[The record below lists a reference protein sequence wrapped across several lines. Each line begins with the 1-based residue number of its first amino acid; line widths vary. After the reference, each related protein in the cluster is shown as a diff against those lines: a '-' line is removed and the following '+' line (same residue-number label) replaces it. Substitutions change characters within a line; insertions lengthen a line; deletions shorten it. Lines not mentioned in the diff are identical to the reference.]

1 MNASVHSRTPSLSV
15 IDGRGLPIRQVA
27 YLRTVAGETPGA
39 LVTRQQ
45 HDVAG
50 RLVAQHDPRLPIA
63 NATTV
68 YTLDGAAVLT
78 NSVDSGRRHVLPG
91 LAGEPLQRWDERGHH
106 WRSTF
111 DSQLRVVAMEVTG
124 NGQNQLDTFT
134 YADGAESATHN
145 RRGKIIQQ
153 VDPSGSLDIPRY
165 AFTGQP
171 LEETRT
177 FHDGAAFTSQHVFSP
192 LGVVLA
198 QTDAGEHCRR
208 SRYGLAGHLK
218 QVDLWIK
225 GIQLQPVLL
234 DAQYNANDQIVEQ
247 RAGNGVLN
255 QWTYDPADGRLH
267 TQCSRAGEKL
277 LQSLVYFYDR
287 VGNVVRIEDPIFKPV
302 WFANQLIDGHR
313 EFNYDSLYRLIRAT
327 GYDDAAPS
335 DIPGWPT
342 PTDPKNRLNYIQ
354 SYKYD
359 DGDNLIELCHVRD
372 GNTFT
377 RQMCIDPNSNRG
389 VRWKTGDAPPDFDT
403 LFDPH
408 GNQRTLKPGPTLQW
422 NARDE
427 LESVPLVIRKNS
439 NSDAEHYRYSQ
450 GQRVFKCHEWF
461 TGTTRHFHQVRYL
474 PGLEIRTKDDGEELH
489 VISLGN
495 ARCLHWISGRPGS
508 IENNQMRYSQK
519 DHLGSCV
526 MELDQQAYITSK
538 EGYYSFGGTAW
549 MAARNEV
556 EVRYKF
562 IRYSGKEMDFSGLY
576 YYGARYYA
584 PWLQRWVSA
593 DPAGDVDGL
602 NLYRFVG
609 NNPLTFVDVHGNS
622 QEKFDIVNFSNFVTT
637 LGAYSS
643 TTLDQI
649 LNVSSGTYG
658 IELLANAVGEFVNG
672 AAGFIG
678 GYFGA
683 IYIGAMLPNDPHI
696 ANFTQQSKPPFS
708 EGLIGGN
715 IGGDIAGAISSQYTS
730 WANLIKPLIPQT
742 SAMSVAAIDQKIGI
756 TESSSSIGPPEL
768 SEFLL
773 NRGVGSVVPGVGM
786 ALSMASRV
794 QEAEDIKNGLDP
806 VKIEKIETM
815 LADWKQNL
823 TTRRA
828 DIEKAFRRLGQSTVN
843 PSDVLPNAS
852 RITAAK
858 TIRLDTLLEQTSAI
872 LGYIESSQTIMKW
885 YKEDLLTDNRFLR
898 KQAKPESNWKKFQK
912 FVLPFTKHKYK

>member
-27 YLRTVAGETPGA
+27 YLRTVAGEPPEA

-78 NSVDSGRRHVLPG
+78 DSVDSGRRHVLAG

-111 DSQLRVVAMEVTG
+111 DSQLRVVATELSG
-124 NGQNQLDTFT
+124 NGQNQLDTFA
-134 YADGAESATHN
+134 YAEGAESATHN
-145 RRGKIIQQ
+145 RRGKLIQQ
-153 VDPSGSLDIPRY
+153 VDPSGSLDIRCY

-177 FHDGAAFTSQHVFSP
+177 FHDGAAFTSKHVFSP
-192 LGVVLA
+192 LGVVLE

-267 TQCSRAGEKL
+267 TQCSQAGEKL
-277 LQSLVYFYDR
+277 LQSFVYFYDR
-287 VGNVVRIEDPIFKPV
+287 VGNVVRVEDRIFEPV
-302 WFANQLIDGHR
+302 WFANQRIDGHR
-313 EFNYDSLYRLIRAT
+313 DFSYDSLYRLIRAT

-342 PTDPKNRLNYIQ
+342 PTDPKNRLNYTQ
-354 SYKYD
+354 CYSYD
-359 DGDNLIELCHVRD
+359 TGHNLTKLCHVRD

-389 VRWKTGDAPPDFDT
+389 VLWKSGDAPPDFDT

-408 GNQRTLKPGPTLQW
+408 GNQQTLKPGTTLKW

-495 ARCLHWISGRPGS
+495 ARCLHWITGRPGS

-526 MELDQQAYITSK
+526 MELDQRADMISK
-538 EGYYSFGGTAW
+538 EGYYPFGGTAW

-562 IRYSGKEMDFSGLY
+562 IRYSGKEMDVSGLY

-593 DPAGDVDGL
+593 DPAGAVDGL
-602 NLYRFVG
+602 NLYGFVG
-609 NNPLTFVDVHGNS
+609 NNPVSFIDVHGNS
-622 QEKFDIVNFSNFVTT
+622 GEKFDIVNFSNFVTE
-637 LGAYSS
+637 LSDYAA
-643 TTLDQI
+643 TTQDKMQKI
-649 LNVSSGTYG
+649 SKKQYGT
-658 IELLANAVGEFVNG
+658 ELLANVVAESLIGV
-672 AAGFIG
+672 AGFFA
-678 GYFGA
+678 GYFGSA
-683 IYIGAMLPNDPHI
+683 FAGSTLTAGMPSFVGYL
-696 ANFTQQSKPPFS
+696 S
-708 EGLIGGN
+708 EMIVMHVS
-715 IGGDIAGAISSQYTS
+715 GDIGESIASKYTS
-730 WANLIKPLIPQT
+730 VANMTTSLIPQT
-742 SAMSVAAIDQKIGI
+742 SVMSVAAIDQKVGI
-756 TESSSSIGPPEL
+756 TESSSSFTPADAANT
-768 SEFLL
+768 LL
-773 NRGVGSVVPGVGM
+773 ARGVGSYLPGVGA
-786 ALSMASRV
+786 ALNIGARV
-794 QEAEDIKNGLDP
+794 QEVEDIKHGLDP

-815 LADWKQNL
+815 LSGWKQAL
-823 TTRRA
+823 TSRMA
-828 DIEKAFRRLGQSTVN
+828 DIEKAFRSLGQDTINSAG
-843 PSDVLPNAS
+843 VLPDAS
-852 RITAAK
+852 RLTAAK
-858 TIRLDTLLEQTSAI
+858 TIRLDTLREETNKA
-872 LGYIESSQTIMKW
+872 LGYIESTQTFMKW

>member
-27 YLRTVAGETPGA
+27 YLRTVAGEPPEA

-78 NSVDSGRRHVLPG
+78 DSVDSGRRHVLAG

-111 DSQLRVVAMEVTG
+111 DSQLRVVATELSG
-124 NGQNQLDTFT
+124 NGQNQLDTFA
-134 YADGAESATHN
+134 YAEGAESATHN
-145 RRGKIIQQ
+145 RRGKLIQQ
-153 VDPSGSLDIPRY
+153 VDPSGSLDIRCY

-177 FHDGAAFTSQHVFSP
+177 FHDGAAFTSKHVFSP
-192 LGVVLA
+192 LGVVLE

-267 TQCSRAGEKL
+267 TQCSQAGEKL
-277 LQSLVYFYDR
+277 LQSFVYFYDR
-287 VGNVVRIEDPIFKPV
+287 VGNVVRVEDRIFEPV
-302 WFANQLIDGHR
+302 WFDNQRIDGHR
-313 EFNYDSLYRLIRAT
+313 DFSYDSLYRLIRAT

-335 DIPGWPT
+335 EIPGWPT
-342 PTDPKNRLNYIQ
+342 PTDPKNRLNYTQ
-354 SYKYD
+354 CYSYD
-359 DGDNLIELCHVRD
+359 TGHNLTKLCHVRD

-389 VRWKTGDAPPDFDT
+389 VLWKSGDAPPDFDT

-408 GNQRTLKPGPTLQW
+408 GNQQTLKPGPTLQW

-495 ARCLHWISGRPGS
+495 ARCLHWITGRPGS

-526 MELDQQAYITSK
+526 MELDQRADMISK
-538 EGYYSFGGTAW
+538 EGYYPFGGTAW

-562 IRYSGKEMDFSGLY
+562 IRYSGKEMDVSGLY

-593 DPAGDVDGL
+593 DPAGAVDGL
-602 NLYRFVG
+602 NLYGFVG
-609 NNPLTFVDVHGNS
+609 NNPVSFIDVHGNS
-622 QEKFDIVNFSNFVTT
+622 GEKFDIVNFSNFVTE
-637 LGAYSS
+637 LSDYAA
-643 TTLDQI
+643 TTQDKMQKI
-649 LNVSSGTYG
+649 SKKQYGT
-658 IELLANAVGEFVNG
+658 ELLANVVAESLIGV
-672 AAGFIG
+672 AGFFA
-678 GYFGA
+678 GYFGSA
-683 IYIGAMLPNDPHI
+683 FAGSTLTAGMPSFVGYL
-696 ANFTQQSKPPFS
+696 S
-708 EGLIGGN
+708 EMIVMHVS
-715 IGGDIAGAISSQYTS
+715 GDIGESIASKYTS
-730 WANLIKPLIPQT
+730 VANMTTSLIPQT
-742 SAMSVAAIDQKIGI
+742 SVMSVAAIDQKVGI
-756 TESSSSIGPPEL
+756 TESSSSFTPADAANT
-768 SEFLL
+768 LL
-773 NRGVGSVVPGVGM
+773 ARGVGSYLPGVGA
-786 ALSMASRV
+786 ALNIGARV
-794 QEAEDIKNGLDP
+794 QEVEDIKHGLDP

-815 LADWKQNL
+815 LSGWKQAL
-823 TTRRA
+823 TSRMA
-828 DIEKAFRRLGQSTVN
+828 DIEKAFRSLGQDTINSAG
-843 PSDVLPNAS
+843 VLPDAS
-852 RITAAK
+852 RLTAAK
-858 TIRLDTLLEQTSAI
+858 TIRLDTLREETNKA
-872 LGYIESSQTIMKW
+872 LGYIESTQTFMKW

-898 KQAKPESNWKKFQK
+898 KQAKPEWNWKKFQK

>member
-1 MNASVHSRTPSLSV
+1 MNASVHSRTPSLAV

-27 YLRTVAGETPGA
+27 YLRTVAGEPPEA

-78 NSVDSGRRHVLPG
+78 DSVDSGRRHVLAG

-111 DSQLRVVAMEVTG
+111 DSQLRVVAMELSG
-124 NGQNQLDTFT
+124 NGQNQLDTFA
-134 YADGAESATHN
+134 YAEGAESATHN
-145 RRGKIIQQ
+145 RRGKLIQQ
-153 VDPSGSLDIPRY
+153 VDPSGSLDIRCY

-177 FHDGAAFTSQHVFSP
+177 FHDGAAFTSKHVFSP
-192 LGVVLA
+192 LGVVLE
-198 QTDAGEHCRR
+198 QTDAGGHCRR
-208 SRYGLAGHLK
+208 SRYSLAGHLK

-267 TQCSRAGEKL
+267 TQCSQAGEKL
-277 LQSLVYFYDR
+277 LQSFVYFYDR
-287 VGNVVRIEDPIFKPV
+287 VGNVVRVEDRIFEPV
-302 WFANQLIDGHR
+302 WFANQRIDGHR

-342 PTDPKNRLNYIQ
+342 PTDPKNRLNYTQ
-354 SYKYD
+354 CYSYD
-359 DGDNLIELCHVRD
+359 TGHNLTKLCHVRD

-389 VRWKTGDAPPDFDT
+389 VLWKSGDAPPDFDT

-408 GNQRTLKPGPTLQW
+408 GNQQTLKPGPTLPW

-495 ARCLHWISGRPGS
+495 ARCLHWITGRPGS

-526 MELDQQAYITSK
+526 MELDQQADITSK
-538 EGYYSFGGTAW
+538 EGYYPFGGTAW
-549 MAARNEV
+549 MAARHEV

-562 IRYSGKEMDFSGLY
+562 IRYSGKEMDVSGLY

-584 PWLQRWVSA
+584 PWLQRWVSTDA
-593 DPAGDVDGL
+593 ELADGL
-602 NLYRFVG
+602 NLYAFVG
-609 NNPLTFVDVHGNS
+609 NNPMRFVDPDGNTRAEGVIMLYS
-622 QEKFDIVNFSNFVTT
+622 QFISELHDNTGQLGGQLTNIFHPEDVALDLLTNFVGEVV
-637 LGAYSS
+637 LGVAGYEGGGVGGQVFNAIAPGLSQAQS
-643 TTLDQI
+643 F
-649 LNVSSGTYG
+649 VSVSG
-658 IELLANAVGEFVNG
+658 LV
-672 AAGFIG
+672 
-678 GYFGA
+678 
-683 IYIGAMLPNDPHI
+683 
-696 ANFTQQSKPPFS
+696 
-708 EGLIGGN
+708 GGN
-715 IGGDIAGAISSQYTS
+715 IGGDAGGAL
-730 WANLIKPLIPQT
+730 ANPYANSTGLKFGALIPQT
-742 SAMSVAAIDQKIGI
+742 SQMSVSAIDKKLGIEDAVNEIKSWSDLKSELVHPGLNAVLNPSFMMNRVIGSVIGI
-756 TESSSSIGPPEL
+756 IPGA
-768 SEFLL
+768 L
-773 NRGVGSVVPGVGM
+773 NLFARAIEV
-786 ALSMASRV
+786 
-794 QEAEDIKNGLDP
+794 EDIRNRLDP
-806 VKIEKIETM
+806 VKIEKIEKM
-815 LADWKQNL
+815 LSDWKAAVEQRSAWAEN
-823 TTRRA
+823 
-828 DIEKAFRRLGQSTVN
+828 AFDALGT
-843 PSDVLPNAS
+843 DVIYPANFLPNVNNMTTKETLGPIHRSELRSMNKAV
-852 RITAAK
+852 
-858 TIRLDTLLEQTSAI
+858 LDNIARAQ
-872 LGYIESSQTIMKW
+872 LGMAW
-885 YKEDLLTDNRFLR
+885 YKEMGTTDNQFLL
-898 KQAKPESNWKKFQK
+898 KQARTNKKK
-912 FVLPFTKHKYK
+912 AA